1 MKAAIIGGG
10 APKLSAYNPTLR
22 DRAATSVLGMLGN
35 PNPNSPLGQL
45 VSGILGSTG
54 AGGMGNNILGGNGLI
69 DLTPFG
75 VPFMADE
82 AGRQMAS
89 GHPLAGAA
97 SLAMALPLPVG
108 KAAQAAK
115 GLIGSAG
122 RKAVAEAAQTAVS
135 DAGKAAAPVLAY
147 HGSPTSGLTALKPG
161 ERGPFGAATYLTPN
175 RGYAE
180 RYAGPAGNVYEAQV
194 GNVFDGMHWPSDSS
208 VNPYDVWRNQ
218 TAKLVDAAAP
228 EHKQAI
234 ADLAAKLQ
242 PRDGYPLFS
251 RIAQMHG
258 SNEAAQDL
266 FRRAGFD
273 GVAGHVDGPEIAMFG
288 DVPLKQAAPPPIIA
302 YHGSPHAFDKF
313 DTAKIGTGEG
323 AQAYGHGLYFAE
335 NENTAQAYRKVLSKA
350 RPDFDGKIA
359 PDLLAALNKVDYLGF
374 GSPGEALTA
383 IRQHAD
389 WVPRWDVSPDEEAML
404 RPLIDAHETRKYG
417 GQGHTY
423 QVGINAHPDH
433 FLDWDKPL
441 SEQHPAVQE
450 AVAGIDHP
458 LIQGWQESGAFPH
471 VRGETLYRQLSG
483 GLTNGA
489 AAKGLPV
496 GASETLQQAGIPGI
510 KYLDQGSRTAG
521 DGTRNYVV
529 FNPEHI
535 DILKRYGIPATV
547 FGTAGAAAA
556 ASGVGQ
562 QQDDGASGL

>member
-1 MKAAIIGGG
+1 MKPAIIGGG

-135 DAGKAAAPVLAY
+135 DAGKAAAP
-147 HGSPTSGLTALKPG
+147 
-161 ERGPFGAATYLTPN
+161 
-175 RGYAE
+175 
-180 RYAGPAGNVYEAQV
+180 
-194 GNVFDGMHWPSDSS
+194 
-208 VNPYDVWRNQ
+208 
-218 TAKLVDAAAP
+218 
-228 EHKQAI
+228 
-234 ADLAAKLQ
+234 
-242 PRDGYPLFS
+242 
-251 RIAQMHG
+251 
-258 SNEAAQDL
+258 
-266 FRRAGFD
+266 
-273 GVAGHVDGPEIAMFG
+273 
-288 DVPLKQAAPPPIIA
+288 IIA

-335 NENTAQAYRKVLSKA
+335 NEKTAKAYR
-350 RPDFDGKIA
+350 DQ
-359 PDLLAALNKVDYLGF
+359 LAGYLVNGRD
-374 GSPGEALTA
+374 PNDGEAYA
-383 IRQHAD
+383 IQALDAAGGDPKRALAMHEDAKRQYPG
-389 WVPRWDVSPDEEAML
+389 WNSPE
-404 RPLIDAHETRKYG
+404 
-417 GQGHTY
+417 GQKTLEQWAAQGAPAITSPGHTY

-441 SEQHPAVQE
+441 SEQPAHVQ
-450 AVAGIDHP
+450 AVLGDTPNETAGAKLSRAYRNP
-458 LIQGWQESGAFPH
+458 LYAGDI
-471 VRGETLYRQLSG
+471 
-483 GLTNGA
+483 
-489 AAKGLPV
+489 V
-496 GASETLQQAGIPGI
+496 GADKATPDELSAHLGAQGIPGI

-556 ASGVGQ
+556 ASGMGQ